1 LRCRHANL
9 GTVQVVRTVVA
20 ADPAVRA
27 NVLAALAGPGA
38 PPGIVAC
45 FERDDVVS
53 VSFDDEVTPIELIDD
68 LITIETH
75 FVASAED
82 EAEPLDDEEAAH
94 LAAVGLAD
102 PELDASRILERHLVG
117 LE

>member
-1 LRCRHANL
+1 M
-9 GTVQVVRTVVA
+9 VQVVRTVVA

-38 PPGIVAC
+38 PAGVVAC
-45 FERDDVVS
+45 FERGDTVS

-75 FVASAED
+75 FVPNAET
-82 EAEPLDDEEAAH
+82 EPLDDEEAAH

>member
-1 LRCRHANL
+1 VL
-9 GTVQVVRTVVA
+9 VVRTIVTP
-20 ADPAVRA
+20 DPAIRA
-27 NVLAALAGPGA
+27 NVIDALSGPGA
-38 PPGIVAC
+38 PAGIVAC

-53 VSFDDEVTPIELIDD
+53 VRFDDAITPSELIDD
-68 LITIETH
+68 LITIESH
-75 FVASAED
+75 FVPHPDDGARD
-82 EAEPLDDEEAAH
+82 DDDEIAR

>member
-1 LRCRHANL
+1 VH
-9 GTVQVVRTVVA
+9 VVRTVFA

-27 NVLAALAGPGA
+27 NLVAALAGPGA
-38 PPGIVAC
+38 PAGIVAC
-45 FERDDVVS
+45 FERNDVVT
-53 VSFDDEVTPIELIDD
+53 VSFDDAVTRTELIDD

-75 FVASAED
+75 FVATTEN
-82 EAEPLDDEEAAH
+82 EPFDDEEAAH

-102 PELDASRILERHLVG
+102 PELDASRVLERHLVG

>member
-1 LRCRHANL
+1 
-9 GTVQVVRTVVA
+9 VQVVRTVVS

-27 NVLAALAGPGA
+27 NLLAALAGPGA
-38 PPGIVAC
+38 PAGIVSC
-45 FERDDVVS
+45 FERNDGVT
-53 VSFDDEVTPIELIDD
+53 VSFDDEITRSELIDD
-68 LITIETH
+68 LITIESH
-75 FVASAED
+75 FVPQADAELL
-82 EAEPLDDEEAAH
+82 APRPLDDEDAAH

>member
-1 LRCRHANL
+1 VH
-9 GTVQVVRTVVA
+9 VVRTVVA

-27 NVLAALAGPGA
+27 NLLDALAGPGA
-38 PPGIVAC
+38 PAGIVSC
-45 FERDDVVS
+45 FERDDVVTI
-53 VSFDDEVTPIELIDD
+53 SFDDEVTRTELIDD

-75 FVASAED
+75 FVPSAEN
-82 EAEPLDDEEAAH
+82 EPLEDEEAAH

-102 PELDASRILERHLVG
+102 PDLDASRILERSLVG

>member
-1 LRCRHANL
+1 
-9 GTVQVVRTVVA
+9 VQVVRTVVA

-27 NVLAALAGPGA
+27 NLVAALAGPGA
-38 PPGIVAC
+38 PAGVVSC
-45 FERDDVVS
+45 FERDDIVS
-53 VSFDDEVTPIELIDD
+53 ISFDDEVTRVELIDD

-75 FVASAED
+75 FVPHAES
-82 EAEPLDDEEAAH
+82 EPLDDEEAAH

>member
-1 LRCRHANL
+1 VH
-9 GTVQVVRTVVA
+9 VVRTVVA

-27 NVLAALAGPGA
+27 NLLDALAGPGA
-38 PPGIVAC
+38 PAGIVSC
-45 FERDDVVS
+45 FERDDVVT
-53 VSFDDEVTPIELIDD
+53 VSFDDEVTRTELIDD

-75 FVASAED
+75 FVPSAES
-82 EAEPLDDEEAAH
+82 EPLEDEEAAH

-102 PELDASRILERHLVG
+102 PELDASRILERTLAG

>member
-1 LRCRHANL
+1 VH
-9 GTVQVVRTVVA
+9 VVRTVVA

-27 NVLAALAGPGA
+27 NLLAALAGPGA
-38 PPGIVAC
+38 PAGIMAC
-45 FERDDVVS
+45 FERDDVVTIR
-53 VSFDDEVTPIELIDD
+53 FDDAVTRSELIDD
-68 LITIETH
+68 LITIESH
-75 FVASAED
+75 FVPAAETV
-82 EAEPLDDEEAAH
+82 PLDDEEAAH

>member
-1 LRCRHANL
+1 VH
-9 GTVQVVRTVVA
+9 VVRTVVA

-27 NVLAALAGPGA
+27 NLLDALAGPGA
-38 PPGIVAC
+38 PAGIVSC
-45 FERDDVVS
+45 FERDDVVT
-53 VSFDDEVTPIELIDD
+53 VSFDDEVTRTELIDD

-75 FVASAED
+75 FVPSAES
-82 EAEPLDDEEAAH
+82 EPLEDEEAAR

-102 PELDASRILERHLVG
+102 PELDASRILERSLVG